1 MTLKLDEN
9 QQKAIEHFQG
19 PALVVAGPGSG
30 KTTVIKERI
39 LYLIREHNVDP
50 EQILAIAFT
59 NAAVTELEERIL
71 GELNSNHGHPKI
83 RTLHGFG
90 KDIITDNYR
99 QAGFSFPPAVWGGKI
114 KPILEQEREQL
125 ERNASDA
132 IVAIY
137 KIQSQ
142 TTGKCYIGQS
152 INPTHRKKQHFRN
165 SSNSRLRQAIRNEGS
180 SQFTFE
186 IIERVRGI
194 EANERESYW
203 MEHYRN
209 SGGVF
214 NSTNPLRQ
222 QYSNQLLIELFC
234 QFFNARDTEE
244 FNKILQEVMTEKSK
258 VETGLFVSSTINDN
272 RVRTFAEKYEAARQK
287 TDAVDF
293 QDMLIYSAHLLES
306 CPSLC
311 QYYCDKYSYVLI
323 DEFQDIS
330 RADFRLIKLLSE
342 NIFAVGDDDQAIYGF
357 RGGDSKIMLEFA
369 DQQNVSKYEITRNY
383 RSTSTIVAHAR
394 ALIEKNISRIPKDLR
409 PQNPMQRE
417 IKIIESTLGT
427 VETSLLSELR
437 LPEEIAILTRTNYEI
452 EKIEEILDNQS
463 FPIEVSTIH
472 KAKGKEWEKVI
483 LIVNALDVWDNG
495 SPYISLP
502 DTRNEVTEERR
513 VFYVAMTRA
522 KQELIVLGGNCQFIS
537 EFQNLSSIE
546 IAKLQR
552 LETKNELKE
561 TLNEVLAS
569 LERKLRRELEEE
581 IEAALIQFRQEVRQK
596 IKAARTQY
604 EPELRHLRHT
614 AIKAEHAKQN
624 EQKQIDYVL
633 PQKRKTANDA
643 FLKGLIPVLDRFESQ
658 ITNLPATV
666 ESNNES
672 ADFVEFT
679 KSIRLAEE
687 QLLGS
692 LKNHGLKPIKT
703 VGELFNPDRHEE
715 ILPAIYSDEVQA
727 GWVAREERRGYLLHN
742 QVIRKAQVVISK
754 GENIRAPERL
764 DQVVDIYLHRL
775 ISAFQTKYELI
786 NIDQHLVKLE
796 MVKYLLELDDASI
809 HEIVSFSSKSK
820 AEVIQLKRYAD
831 YCAGLEKIHR
841 CTEIFRGF
849 WNKIWM
855 VIKSLYEDIKQAD
868 TFLSQDFAQPVRFVT
883 YAGILDLSEIETFK
897 DGIKGFNPRGEERQ
911 LLKLDVLFAFPRDDM
926 ETLKSRIKRKPTIGN
941 QKLQPIELISE
952 RFHIADDTLKSLLIK
967 RDTVE
972 SSNREDPT
980 VRLVTR
986 SGHVLNGHLW
996 DFDTD
1001 YLYMDINKRNVI
1013 VYRAG
1018 ILQFRNLIW
1027 SEITKAYKNGMPI
1040 NGYISKQI
1048 KNGLQVQFGAL
1059 HGFLPKSQVEL
1070 NTVRNLDSYVGKT
1083 FKMKVTKLSKTN
1095 NNIVFSRRAW
1105 LEERRTKL
1113 LNTLE
1118 EGQHVTGVVKNITS
1132 FGAFVDLDG
1141 IDGLLHISEITWKRI
1156 NHPSEVVSVGE
1167 EVEVQV
1173 IDFDRE
1179 NEKISLS
1186 LKQVRSDPWENVENK
1201 YPIGSKAR
1209 GVVVNIV
1216 DYGAFVQLE
1225 EGIVGLIHASEMP
1238 LVLNNML
1245 LLDIL
1250 SKGDELE
1257 VTVLKI
1263 FKDSQRI
1270 SLSIK

>member
-1 MTLKLDEN
+1 M
-9 QQKAIEHFQG
+9 
-19 PALVVAGPGSG
+19 
-30 KTTVIKERI
+30 
-39 LYLIREHNVDP
+39 
-50 EQILAIAFT
+50 
-59 NAAVTELEERIL
+59 
-71 GELNSNHGHPKI
+71 
-83 RTLHGFG
+83 
-90 KDIITDNYR
+90 
-99 QAGFSFPPAVWGGKI
+99 
-114 KPILEQEREQL
+114 
-125 ERNASDA
+125 RNIS
-132 IVAIY
+132 
-137 KIQSQ
+137 
-142 TTGKCYIGQS
+142 
-152 INPTHRKKQHFRN
+152 
-165 SSNSRLRQAIRNEGS
+165 L
-180 SQFTFE
+180 
-186 IIERVRGI
+186 
-194 EANERESYW
+194 
-203 MEHYRN
+203 
-209 SGGVF
+209 
-214 NSTNPLRQ
+214 TNPLRQ

-234 QFFNARDTEE
+234 QFFDARDTEQ
-244 FNKILQEVMTEKSK
+244 FDKVLLEVMTEKSK
-258 VETGLFVSSTINDN
+258 VETGLFIPSTINDN

-311 QYYCDKYSYVLI
+311 RYYCDKYSYVLI

-330 RADFRLIKLLSE
+330 RADFRLIELLSE

-394 ALIEKNISRIPKDLR
+394 ALIEKNIPRIPKDLR
-409 PQNPMQRE
+409 PQNPMQQE

-452 EKIEEILDNQS
+452 EKIEKILDNQS

-502 DTRNEVTEERR
+502 DTRNEITEERR

-537 EFQNLSSIE
+537 EFQNLSPTG

-581 IEAALIQFRQEVRQK
+581 IEAALIQFRQELRQE
-596 IKAARTQY
+596 IKATRTQY

-614 AIKAEHAKQN
+614 AIKTEDAKQN

-633 PQKRKTANDA
+633 PQKRKAANDA
-643 FLKGLIPVLDRFESQ
+643 FLKGLVPVLDRFESQ
-658 ITNLPATV
+658 INSLPATV

-687 QLLGS
+687 QLLDS

-727 GWVAREERRGYLLHN
+727 GWVAREERCGYLLHN
-742 QVIRKAQVVISK
+742 QVIRRAQVVISK

-775 ISAFQTKYELI
+775 ISAFQTKYELS
-786 NIDQHLVKLE
+786 NIDQRLVKLE

-809 HEIVSFSSKSK
+809 HEIVSFSFKSK
-820 AEVIQLKRYAD
+820 TETIQLKRYAD
-831 YCAGLEKIHR
+831 YCIGQEKIDQ
-841 CTEIFRGF
+841 CTDVFRDF
-849 WNKIWM
+849 WNKMWETL
-855 VIKSLYEDIKQAD
+855 KALDENIKQAE
-868 TFLSQDFAQPVRFVT
+868 TLLSQDFVQPVRFVT
-883 YAGILDLSEIETFK
+883 YAGRQDLSKIEILK
-897 DGIKGFNPRGEERQ
+897 NKIKGLNPRGEKIQ
-911 LLKLDVLFAFPRDDM
+911 LSKLNVLFAFPRDDI
-926 ETLKSRIKRKPTIGN
+926 TALKSYIKTRRSITD
-941 QKLQPIELISE
+941 QKLQSIELISE
-952 RFHIADDTLKSLLIK
+952 RFHITDDILKPLLIK
-967 RDTVE
+967 RDTTE
-972 SSNREDPT
+972 SNNWEDPT
-980 VRLVTR
+980 VQLVTR
-986 SGHVLNGHLW
+986 SGHVLKGHLW

-1027 SEITKAYKNGMPI
+1027 YEITQAYKKGTPI
-1040 NGYISKQI
+1040 NGYVTKQI
-1048 KNGLQVQFGAL
+1048 RDGLQVRFGSL

-1083 FKMKVTKLSKTN
+1083 LKMKVTKLSKTN
-1095 NNIVFSRRAW
+1095 NNIVLSRRAW

-1118 EGQHVTGVVKNITS
+1118 EGQNVTGVVKNITS
-1132 FGAFVDLDG
+1132 FGAFVDLG
-1141 IDGLLHISEITWKRI
+1141 GLDGLLHKSEMAWQRV
-1156 NHPSEVVSVGE
+1156 NHPSEIISSDE
-1167 EVEVQV
+1167 EIEVKV
-1173 IDFDRE
+1173 IKINRE
-1179 NEKISLS
+1179 DEKISLS
-1186 LKQVRSDPWENVENK
+1186 LKQMTSDPWENVEDK
-1201 YPIGSKAR
+1201 YPIGSKVS

-1238 LVLNNML
+1238 LVLNNTL
-1245 LLDIL
+1245 PLEIL
-1250 SKGDELE
+1250 NKGDELE